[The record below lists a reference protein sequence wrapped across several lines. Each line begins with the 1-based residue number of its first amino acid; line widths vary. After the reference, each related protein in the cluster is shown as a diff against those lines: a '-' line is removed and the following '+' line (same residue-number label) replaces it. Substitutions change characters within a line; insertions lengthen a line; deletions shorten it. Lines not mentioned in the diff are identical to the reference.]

1 MVRENVLICEICCLY
16 LFILFV
22 VVNIPYLL
30 SLRICVYSNGWKN
43 DSISTEWSL
52 IVFMHFEPSVSS
64 LIFLIF
70 EVSIIE

>member
-1 MVRENVLICEICCLY
+1 MVRENVLICEICCFY

-30 SLRICVYSNGWKN
+30 SLRICAYSSGWKN